1 MNAGFASERSIAV
14 TVLIAT
20 HNRAS
25 RLRETLEALL
35 AQQTPAGL
43 GWEVLVVDNGSTD
56 DTLEVFRTMSMRA
69 QGRLRYLSEPRLGK
83 SRALNAGI
91 AVARGAVIALTDD
104 DVSPA
109 VDWVATAAVVL
120 DKWGVDGAG
129 GRIRPRWEAE
139 PPSWLLESPRLLEYL
154 AIMDCDRPAMM
165 PIPAGSYP
173 QVWGA
178 NMVYR
183 RAALQ
188 ALRGFDTRLGPVGG
202 RRFCNE
208 DVDIVRRMLQ
218 SGRAVAYDP
227 RLTVFH
233 RIPRARLRRAYFRR
247 VMWDMGEGEALA
259 AAEPPGGPRIL
270 GIPRWRIRFMARM
283 AVHSTVRTFARRP
296 DAFYEMLDFVY
307 AAGVAWGQLKRTV
320 GERRARTAIAGGP
333 ERAVNAVAG
342 AVDSRTMP

>member
-1 MNAGFASERSIAV
+1 MNAGPASERSLAV

-25 RLRETLEALL
+25 RLRKTLEALL
-35 AQQTPAGL
+35 AQQAPAGL
-43 GWEVLVVDNGSTD
+43 GWEILVADNGSTD
-56 DTLEVFRTMSMRA
+56 DTLEVFRTMAMRA
-69 QGRLRYLSEPRLGK
+69 EGRLRYVFEPRLGK

-109 VDWVATAAVVL
+109 VDWVAAAASVL

-139 PPSWLLESPRLLEYL
+139 PPSWLLESPRLLDYL
-154 AIMDCDRPAMM
+154 AIMEHDRPAMM
-165 PIPAGSYP
+165 PVPAGKYP

-188 ALRGFDTRLGPVGG
+188 ALGGFDVNLGPVGG

-208 DVDIVRRMLQ
+208 DVDTVRRMLQ

-227 RLTVFH
+227 GLTVFH
-233 RIPRARLRRAYFRR
+233 RIPRARLRRAYFRQ
-247 VMWDMGEGEALA
+247 VMWDMGEGEARA

-270 GIPRWRIRFMARM
+270 GIPRWRIRFLARM
-283 AVHSTVRTFARRP
+283 AVHSTVRTLVRRP
-296 DAFYEMLDFVY
+296 GAFYEMLDCVH
-307 AAGVAWGQLKRTV
+307 AAGLAWGQLKRTV
-320 GERRARTAIAGGP
+320 RERRARGLLVARRPGGAA
-333 ERAVNAVAG
+333 RAVRAP
-342 AVDSRTMP
+342 R

>member
-1 MNAGFASERSIAV
+1 MNAGPTSERSIAV
-14 TVLIAT
+14 TALIAT

-43 GWEVLVVDNGSTD
+43 GWEVLVADNGSTD
-56 DTLEVFRTMSMRA
+56 GTLEVFRTMAMRA
-69 QGRLRYLSEPRLGK
+69 GGRLRYVSEPRLGK

-120 DKWGVDGAG
+120 DKWGVAGAG

-139 PPSWLLESPRLLEYL
+139 PPSWLLESPRLLDYL
-154 AIMDCDRPAMM
+154 AIMEYDRPAMM
-165 PIPAGSYP
+165 PIPAGKYP

-188 ALRGFDTRLGPVGG
+188 ALGGFDVNLGPVGG

-208 DVDIVRRMLQ
+208 DVDIVRRLLQ
-218 SGRAVAYDP
+218 SGRDVAYDP
-227 RLTVFH
+227 GLTVFH
-233 RIPRARLRRAYFRR
+233 RIPRTRMRRAYFRR
-247 VMWDMGEGEALA
+247 VMWDMGEGEARV

-270 GIPRWRIRFMARM
+270 GIPRWRIRFMART
-283 AVHSTVRTFARRP
+283 AVHSTVRTLARRP
-296 DAFYEMLDFVY
+296 GAFYEMLDCLY

-320 GERRARTAIAGGP
+320 RGRRARGLLVPRRPGRAA
-333 ERAVNAVAG
+333 RAVRG
-342 AVDSRTMP
+342 PR